1 MPAMTV
7 DELEVF
13 LVAHFPALE
22 EGRYRIE
29 EVDDR
34 YLRIRL
40 RSQHLHL
47 RPGGTVSGPSL
58 MALADV
64 SMYLVLLAQ
73 IGPVVSAVTS
83 SLNINFLR
91 KPAPA
96 DIVAEAHL
104 LRLGSRLAV
113 GAVTIFSE
121 GEEDPVAHATV
132 TYSVPPR

>member
-1 MPAMTV
+1 MTV
-7 DELEVF
+7 EELEVF
-13 LVAHFPALE
+13 ITAHFPALE
-22 EGRYRIE
+22 EGRYRVE
-29 EVDDR
+29 EIDDR
-34 YLRIRL
+34 YLRVRM

-58 MALADV
+58 MALADLA
-64 SMYLVLLAQ
+64 MYLVLLAQ

-91 KPAPA
+91 KPAHA
-96 DIVAEAHL
+96 DVVAEAHL

-132 TYSVPPR
+132 TYSIPPR

>member
-29 EVDDR
+29 EIDDR

-40 RSQHLHL
+40 HSQHLHL

-64 SMYLVLLAQ
+64 AMYLVLLAQ

-91 KPAPA
+91 KPALA

-113 GAVTIFSE
+113 GAVTIFSD

>member
-13 LVAHFPALE
+13 LVAHFPDLE

-29 EVDDR
+29 EIDDR

-64 SMYLVLLAQ
+64 AMYLVLLAQ

-91 KPAPA
+91 KPAPS

-104 LRLGSRLAV
+104 LQLGSRLAV
-113 GAVTIFSE
+113 GAVTIFSD